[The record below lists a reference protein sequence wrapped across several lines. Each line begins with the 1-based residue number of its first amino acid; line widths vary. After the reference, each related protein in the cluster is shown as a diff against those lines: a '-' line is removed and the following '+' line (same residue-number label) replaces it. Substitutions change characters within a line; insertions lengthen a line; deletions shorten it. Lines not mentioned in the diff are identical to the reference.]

1 MHKFAL
7 ILAASLALTVHADN
21 TVCDMLGDTNV
32 VFTTLMADGST
43 NTWTQSDL
51 VQALGLLN
59 RKYHREIA
67 APAGRKEW
75 HGRLVKEIIDEDA
88 ETKTEIHED
97 GTTFVYRFKV
107 VTPSQAVT
115 DSNEKLVANTNGVP
129 AALAAARLRRVQE
142 IQTTNVVN
150 QVITSGG
157 VE

>member
-1 MHKFAL
+1 MHKFAF
-7 ILAASLALTVHADN
+7 ILVASLVLTVHADN
-21 TVCDMLGDTNV
+21 SVCDVLGDTNV

-67 APAGRKEW
+67 APSGRKEW
-75 HGRLVKEIIDEDA
+75 HGRLVKEIINEDA
-88 ETKTEIHED
+88 GTKTEIHED
-97 GTTFVYRFKV
+97 GTTFVYKFKA

-115 DSNEKLVANTNGVP
+115 DRNKKLTANTNGVP

-142 IQTTNVVN
+142 IQTTNIVN

-157 VE
+157 E